1 MPRHLP
7 LVLSAVALVVA
18 LLGVTPLGEAAR
30 QSSTGAGGPMRAD
43 VGGYQVV
50 VKSTASNSVG
60 NKFIGA
66 VCPAGKVVL
75 GGGAQTSP
83 AGAGV
88 PVALNNS
95 YRAGIGWYG
104 GAKETAPTAVNWLLS
119 VVAICAN

>member
-18 LLGVTPLGEAAR
+18 LLGVTPLGEAAQ
-30 QSSTGAGGPMRAD
+30 QSGTGAGGAMLAD
-43 VGGYQVV
+43 LGGYQVV
-50 VKSTASNSVG
+50 VNTTASNSVG
-60 NKFIGA
+60 NKSIGA
-66 VCPAGKVVL
+66 SCPAGKVVL

-95 YRAGIGWYG
+95 YRGGNTWNAG
-104 GAKETAPTAVNWLLS
+104 ARETAPTALKWFLS
-119 VVAICAN
+119 AVAVCAN

>member
-18 LLGVTPLGEAAR
+18 LLGVTPLGEAAQ

-95 YRAGIGWYG
+95 YRAGVGWYA